1 MSPTEHSA
9 GSSSERAGSDIA
21 SLDPAANAGMHAS
34 NGAMRALSAETA
46 PVSSLPTSDASAA
59 ATCASCGAQ
68 LAPDQRYCLA
78 CGQPASP
85 VRLAF
90 LDVLQGEYQAPSQGI
105 GIPGGPPPAGAY
117 YAQPPEPDGLLGSL
131 RRYSGLL
138 ALTGVLLASLLIGL
152 LVGHWITG
160 GNGSVTAGKQ
170 VIEVKGLSG
179 AIAAAPA
186 PSSTGSSGSSAGEGS
201 TGSGSKS
208 HDSAKQQAKEEAKDA
223 KEVSAAKAPPV
234 VHKKTSAQSLQ
245 KLNKTTGKQH
255 AKEVNSLIKGDE
267 PIETGH

>member
-1 MSPTEHSA
+1 MSP
-9 GSSSERAGSDIA
+9 SERSVGSAERVASDIA
-21 SLDPAANAGMHAS
+21 SLDPAAHAGAHAN
-34 NGAMRALSAETA
+34 NGAARPLSTDAASVASLA
-46 PVSSLPTSDASAA
+46 PRDASTGAA
-59 ATCASCGAQ
+59 CTSCGAA

-90 LDVLQGEYQAPSQGI
+90 LDVLQGEYQAPAQGV
-105 GIPGGPPPAGAY
+105 GVGGGSPPAAAY

-138 ALTGVLLASLLIGL
+138 ALAGVLLASLLIGL

-160 GNGSVTAGKQ
+160 GNSSATPGKQ

-179 AIAAAPA
+179 ALAAAPTA
-186 PSSTGSSGSSAGEGS
+186 ASTGSSGSATGESS
-201 TGSGSKS
+201 TGSGSKG
-208 HDSAKQQAKEEAKDA
+208 HEAAKQAAKQEAKDV
-223 KEVSAAKAPPV
+223 KEASAAKAPPV

-245 KLNKTTGKQH
+245 KLNQTTGKQH